1 MLFSIF
7 MPVENCVFLW
17 DLCKFLVEVFEE
29 AEGRGRRG
37 VLILHL
43 THIKLSLV
51 RVSRSNDVTS
61 VIRIDPPYRSFFAN
75 LQVLCLHSISG

>member
-7 MPVENCVFLW
+7 MLVGNSVFLR
-17 DLCKFLVEVFEE
+17 DLCKFLVEVFEK
-29 AEGRGRRG
+29 AESGGRRG

-61 VIRIDPPYRSFFAN
+61 IIRIDPPYRSLFAN
-75 LQVLCLHSISG
+75 L

>member
-1 MLFSIF
+1 
-7 MPVENCVFLW
+7 MPVGNSVFLW

-29 AEGRGRRG
+29 AESGGRRG

-43 THIKLSLV
+43 THIKLSLK

-61 VIRIDPPYRSFFAN
+61 VIHIDPPYSSFFAN
-75 LQVLCLHSISG
+75 LQVLRLHSISG